1 MNGKTL
7 ASQLEGKKV
16 GQWNVIKRKPK
27 DANDSSGYFSSCYF
41 VENDKGER
49 AFLKAYNYLYAF
61 GKKAGA
67 ADTLKMMTENF
78 TYERDLLKL
87 CGDNKMRRVV
97 MAIDSGE
104 YAEAGEVIT
113 VPYLVFEH
121 ADGGNLSN
129 FLAISDLSW
138 KLHSFHGALLGVSQ
152 LHKAKVAHQDIKP
165 SNILIFGKTVAKIS
179 DLGSAT
185 QFGNASNWESDGV
198 PGDQRYAPIE
208 LLYRYYSPH
217 WETRRFG
224 ADLFMLGGLLTYMVA
239 DANFL
244 SLMYQQIQIAQ
255 RHNFFGGNFNE
266 ALPFLINAYSLSLV
280 ELKLAIPAKIRD
292 ELTNVIAELSH
303 PDPDKRGNPRFLGS
317 PHSQFSL
324 ERYISIIDRLAKT
337 IK

>member
-97 MAIDSGE
+97 MAIGSGE

-121 ADGGNLSN
+121 AARAVRASGHTRMSSSSDQKVPSSKTRSLCSMRSN
-129 FLAISDLSW
+129 SASSIAATPGRKSMTRSPQRTDSPTTA
-138 KLHSFHGALLGVSQ
+138 SFGRQRASRSAL
-152 LHKAKVAHQDIKP
+152 
-165 SNILIFGKTVAKIS
+165 T
-179 DLGSAT
+179 
-185 QFGNASNWESDGV
+185 
-198 PGDQRYAPIE
+198 
-208 LLYRYYSPH
+208 
-217 WETRRFG
+217 
-224 ADLFMLGGLLTYMVA
+224 
-239 DANFL
+239 
-244 SLMYQQIQIAQ
+244 
-255 RHNFFGGNFNE
+255 
-266 ALPFLINAYSLSLV
+266 
-280 ELKLAIPAKIRD
+280 
-292 ELTNVIAELSH
+292 
-303 PDPDKRGNPRFLGS
+303 
-317 PHSQFSL
+317 
-324 ERYISIIDRLAKT
+324 
-337 IK
+337 